1 MDTEKNVINLTAP
14 IIDGYIDRYS
24 SNSWNSPKLT
34 AESLDALAELF
45 VELRQFTPN
54 GRNDTR
60 VLYISAE
67 RGPIEDFG
75 DYDDMLAEEIVKDRD
90 EYHKLWL
97 EYYPNEVKWYNLT
110 AIEDVPYGYQC
121 VYLGERFFISRSKDT
136 KATPYGNDF
145 VELLH
150 WLTRK
155 VRECAGELRQKTYN
169 NRRALEVPKS
179 LFTGIISRKDFW
191 DISPKIRKDYLA
203 EFSKQDIDEFLQ
215 WAASPEADEKN
226 EPKDTIRMTA
236 GLFYQCCAWGYEA
249 NHYEGC
255 GKLSPRKLY
264 DKYADGRDE
273 GLGKIDENSPDAFDY
288 WYKHPDY
295 GGHPWEVCR
304 GGNSTHVSLYVC
316 EGKTSGYYFC
326 VAGKSFGRSA
336 EAIKFFLALRRHGM
350 PVILSDARGL
360 AARITETDVIG
371 IVPEGVLPVYCESCF
386 PRNDIL
392 DFMNLPFEN
401 KSCRAKIIAKA
412 QWYPLEQAR
421 LNDAD
426 GESR

>member
-1 MDTEKNVINLTAP
+1 MDIENINLTAP
-14 IIDGYIDRYS
+14 KVDGYLGRYRN
-24 SNSWNSPKLT
+24 NSLNAPDLT
-34 AESLDALAELF
+34 EESIAALAELF
-45 VELRQFTPN
+45 VELGRFAPN
-54 GRNDTR
+54 GRHDTR
-60 VLYISAE
+60 VLYISAD

-75 DYDDMLAEEIVKDRD
+75 DYEEMLEYEMVKDRKD
-90 EYHKLWL
+90 YEEQWRA
-97 EYYPNEVKWYNLT
+97 YYPDEVKWYRLT
-110 AIEDVPYGYQC
+110 AIEDNAYGYQC
-121 VYLGERFFISRSKDT
+121 DHLGERFFISRSNDT
-136 KATPYGNDF
+136 KAIPYGNDF
-145 VELLH
+145 VKLLH
-150 WLTRK
+150 WLTGK
-155 VRECAGELRQKTYN
+155 VRECADEVRHGTYN
-169 NRRALEVPKS
+169 SRRAGEVPKS
-179 LFTGIISRKDFW
+179 HFTGVISRKDFW
-191 DISPKIRKDYLA
+191 NIYKKERKEYLA

-255 GKLSPRKLY
+255 GKFTPRELY
-264 DKYADGRDE
+264 DKHADGRDE

-316 EGKTSGYYFC
+316 DGKNGGYYLR
-326 VAGKSFGRSA
+326 VEGKSFGRSA

-371 IVPEGVLPVYCESCF
+371 IVPEGVLPVYCESWF

-401 KSCRAKIIAKA
+401 NSRRAKIIAKA

-421 LNDAD
+421 LKDAD